1 MDSALAINVISSL
14 GGGTGSGLGTKTIE
28 KLSEEFNID
37 ILSHVV
43 LPNMSG
49 ETSLQVYNCL
59 LPLSVIHNIQ
69 QLFFRFKMKNI
80 FNSTDQ
86 KIKITS
92 ALIHW
97 IP

>member
-1 MDSALAINVISSL
+1 VISSL

-49 ETSLQVYNCL
+49 ETPLQVYNCL
-59 LPLSVIHNIQ
+59 LSLNVIQ
-69 QLFFRFKMKNI
+69 
-80 FNSTDQ
+80 
-86 KIKITS
+86 
-92 ALIHW
+92 
-97 IP
+97 